1 MLEVTVRNYVVSAE
15 EKKKGCSWKDL
26 QKKKVGGPDSS
37 IIF

>member
-1 MLEVTVRNYVVSAE
+1 MYSVLKK
-15 EKKKGCSWKDL
+15 KKKGCSRKDL